1 MTLTRQRF
9 GDPSL
14 RCPDAD
20 FSSRAPSGRQAS
32 RWRDGGSP
40 PPRTR
45 ATRSGAAPWS
55 CAAGPF
61 AASTR
66 TSRPGPA
73 TLQVVHQTYNALLKF
88 NHDGTK
94 ILPDLAESWEQKDDL
109 TYVFRLRQGVKFHNV
124 PPVNGRELTSEDVKY
139 SIERQMTNQPGKF
152 QHAYFFLGK
161 LASIETPDKYTVV
174 FKTKEPY
181 APFLNYIAS
190 PWTVIVAREVV
201 EKHGDLQ
208 RHAIGT
214 GPFIMQE
221 YRRDQEAVF
230 AKNPDYFSKGVPY
243 VDEVRLQYVID
254 PVAATAA
261 FRGQQTDIS
270 LLEFADVASIKTS
283 NAKVKIAEI
292 TTMFPIVLRTRP
304 YDDQRPHK
312 PPFNEKKVRQAI
324 QAAIKQ
330 EEFIEIVRSGWGMTM
345 TGPIPTYRKPWA
357 LPASARPEF
366 DLKKAKRLLGEAGY
380 ASGFETELIVG
391 TPGDNVKSAQV
402 VKDQLAKVGIQVNL
416 KPMEMA
422 QYYNKSYTY
431 DYSDERPHCA
441 HRGGAGGGD
450 PPLLRG
456 ERHVLPMGQQGDP
469 SADRRAGQDARSEE
483 ARGHGASDPADAAR
497 RRPQRLPLHA
507 DRSLRYAALGE
518 ELHGA
523 HQRLRSALRGDL
535 AGRQEGLTSVV
546 GEIPAGSSLPD
557 SVPLRASPVRCCWC
571 RRWRW

>member
-1 MTLTRQRF
+1 MKPSEQGTSGALAPVSRRRFLQAGALAVTGLAAVEPRVAWAQGKGEAKRGGTLVV
-9 GDPSL
+9 
-14 RCPDAD
+14 
-20 FSSRAPSGRQAS
+20 
-32 RWRDGGSP
+32 
-40 PPRTR
+40 
-45 ATRSGAAPWS
+45 RSGPIRGIDPHLETWA
-55 CAAGPF
+55 
-61 AASTR
+61 T
-66 TSRPGPA
+66 

-152 QHAYFFLGK
+152 QHAYFFLDK
-161 LASIETPDKYTVV
+161 LASIQTPDKYTIV
-174 FKTKEPY
+174 FKTREPY

-230 AKNPDYFSKGVPY
+230 VKNPNYFRKGLPY
-243 VDEVRLQYVID
+243 LDEVRLQYVID

-270 LLEFADVASIKTS
+270 YVEFADVASIKAT
-283 NAKVKIAEI
+283 NPRVHVAEI

-304 YDDQRPHK
+304 YDDQRPNK
-312 PPFNEKKVRQAI
+312 PPFTEKKVRQAI
-324 QAAIKQ
+324 QAAIKS
-330 EEFIEIVRSGWGMTM
+330 EEFIEIVRSGWGITM
-345 TGPIPTYRKPWA
+345 TGPVPTYRKPWA

-366 DLKKAKRLLGEAGY
+366 DLKKAKRLLAEAGY
-380 ASGFETELIVG
+380 ANGFETELIVG
-391 TPGDNVKSAQV
+391 SPGDNVKSAQV

-422 QYYNKSYTY
+422 QYYNKSYSY
-431 DYSDERPHCA
+431 DYSMSVHTA
-441 HRGGAGGGD
+441 
-450 PPLLRG
+450 LTG
-456 ERHVLPMGQQGDP
+456 EEP
-469 SADRRAGQDARSEE
+469 EE
-483 ARGHGASDPADAAR
+483 AFRPYYGANATYYRWGNKEIHRLIDEQAKILDQKRRVEMVHLIQRMLLDDAPNVFLYTPIAHYGVQ
-497 RRPQRLPLHA
+497 PWVKNYTVPINAYDQR
-507 DRSLRYAALGE
+507 YE
-518 ELHGA
+518 EIWLDGKKA
-523 HQRLRSALRGDL
+523 
-535 AGRQEGLTSVV
+535 
-546 GEIPAGSSLPD
+546 
-557 SVPLRASPVRCCWC
+557 
-571 RRWRW
+571 

>member
-1 MTLTRQRF
+1 MATGKHEAQGRFTRVSRRDFLLTGAAGVAGVAIAAPRVAIAQDKNDAKRGGTLVV
-9 GDPSL
+9 
-14 RCPDAD
+14 
-20 FSSRAPSGRQAS
+20 
-32 RWRDGGSP
+32 
-40 PPRTR
+40 
-45 ATRSGAAPWS
+45 RSGPIRGIDPHIETWA
-55 CAAGPF
+55 
-61 AASTR
+61 T
-66 TSRPGPA
+66 

-94 ILPDLAESWEQKDDL
+94 ILPDLAESWQQKDDV
-109 TYVFRLRQGVKFHNV
+109 TYSFRLRQGVKFHNV

-181 APFLNYIAS
+181 APFINYIAS

-214 GPFIMQE
+214 GPFVMQE

-230 AKNPDYFSKGVPY
+230 VKNPNYFRKGLPY
-243 VDEVRLQYVID
+243 LDEVRLQYVID
-254 PVAATAA
+254 PTAATAA

-270 LLEFADVASIKTS
+270 YLEFADVASIKSS
-283 NAKVKIAEI
+283 NPKVQVAEI

-304 YDDQRPHK
+304 YDDQRPNK
-312 PPFNEKKVRQAI
+312 PPFTEKKVRQAI

-330 EEFIEIVRSGWGMTM
+330 EEFIEIVRSGWGLTM

-366 DLKKAKRLLGEAGY
+366 DLKKAKRLLAEGGY

-391 TPGDNVKSAQV
+391 SPGDNVKSAQV

-431 DYSDERPHCA
+431 DYSMSVHTA
-441 HRGGAGGGD
+441 
-450 PPLLRG
+450 LTG
-456 ERHVLPMGQQGDP
+456 EEP
-469 SADRRAGQDARSEE
+469 EE
-483 ARGHGASDPADAAR
+483 AIRPYYGANATYYRWGNKEIHRLIDEQAKILDQKKRVEMVHQIQKMLLDDAPNVFLYTPIAHYGMQ
-497 RRPQRLPLHA
+497 PWVKNYTVPINAYDQR
-507 DRSLRYAALGE
+507 YE
-518 ELHGA
+518 EIWLDGKKA
-523 HQRLRSALRGDL
+523 
-535 AGRQEGLTSVV
+535 
-546 GEIPAGSSLPD
+546 
-557 SVPLRASPVRCCWC
+557 
-571 RRWRW
+571 

>member
-1 MTLTRQRF
+1 MKPAEPGTGGVPAHVSRRSFLQAGALGAGLAAVAPRAAWGQDRGDAKRGGTLVV
-9 GDPSL
+9 
-14 RCPDAD
+14 
-20 FSSRAPSGRQAS
+20 
-32 RWRDGGSP
+32 
-40 PPRTR
+40 
-45 ATRSGAAPWS
+45 RSGPLRGIDPHLETWGAA
-55 CAAGPF
+55 
-61 AASTR
+61 
-66 TSRPGPA
+66 
-73 TLQVVHQTYNALLKF
+73 LQVIHQTYNALLKF

-109 TYVFRLRQGVKFHNV
+109 TYSFKLRQGVRFHNV

-139 SIERQMTNQPGKF
+139 SIERQMTDQPGKF

-161 LASIETPDKYTVV
+161 LASIQTPDKYTIV

-214 GPFIMQE
+214 GPFVMQE
-221 YRRDQEAVF
+221 YRREQEAVF
-230 AKNPDYFSKGVPY
+230 VKNPSYFKKGLPY
-243 VDEVRLQYVID
+243 LDEVRIQYVID

-270 LLEFADVASIKTS
+270 YLEFADVPSIKAS
-283 NAKVKIAEI
+283 NAKIKVAEI

-304 YDDQRPHK
+304 YDEQRPLK
-312 PPFNEKKVRQAI
+312 PPFTEKKVRQAI

-330 EEFIEIVRSGWGMTM
+330 EEFIEIVRSGWGATM

-366 DLKKAKRLLGEAGY
+366 DLKKAKRLLTEAGY

-391 TPGDNVKSAQV
+391 SPGDNVKSAQV

-422 QYYNKSYTY
+422 QYYNKSYSY
-431 DYSDERPHCA
+431 DYSMSVHTA
-441 HRGGAGGGD
+441 
-450 PPLLRG
+450 LTG
-456 ERHVLPMGQQGDP
+456 EEP
-469 SADRRAGQDARSEE
+469 EE
-483 ARGHGASDPADAAR
+483 AIRPYYGANATYYRWGNREIHRLIDEQAKILDLKKR
-497 RRPQRLPLHA
+497 VDMVHQIQRLLLDDAPNVFLYTPITHYGVQPWVKNYTVPINA
-507 DRSLRYAALGE
+507 YDQRYE
-518 ELHGA
+518 EIWVDGKKA
-523 HQRLRSALRGDL
+523 
-535 AGRQEGLTSVV
+535 
-546 GEIPAGSSLPD
+546 
-557 SVPLRASPVRCCWC
+557 
-571 RRWRW
+571 

>member
-1 MTLTRQRF
+1 MKPADHVSRRSFLQAGAFGMTGFATGARIAWAQGK
-9 GDPSL
+9 GDAK
-14 RCPDAD
+14 R
-20 FSSRAPSGRQAS
+20 
-32 RWRDGGSP
+32 GG
-40 PPRTR
+40 TLVV
-45 ATRSGAAPWS
+45 RSGPIRGIDPHMETWA
-55 CAAGPF
+55 
-61 AASTR
+61 T
-66 TSRPGPA
+66 

-109 TYVFRLRQGVKFHNV
+109 TYTFRLRQGVKFHNV
-124 PPVNGRELTSEDVKY
+124 APVNGRELTSEDVKY

-152 QHAYFFLGK
+152 QHAYFFLDK
-161 LASIETPDKYTVV
+161 LASIQNPDKYTIV
-174 FKTKEPY
+174 FKTREPY

-230 AKNPDYFSKGVPY
+230 VKNPSYFKKGLPY
-243 VDEVRLQYVID
+243 LDEVRLQYVID

-270 LLEFADVASIKTS
+270 YVEFADVPSIRSS
-283 NAKVKIAEI
+283 NPKVQVAEI
-292 TTMFPIVLRTRP
+292 ATMFPIVLRTRP
-304 YDDQRPHK
+304 YDDQRPLR
-312 PPFNEKKVRQAI
+312 PPFTEKKVRQAI

-330 EEFIEIVRSGWGMTM
+330 EEFIEIVRSGWGLTM

-366 DLKKAKRLLGEAGY
+366 DLKKAKRLLTEAGY

-391 TPGDNVKSAQV
+391 SPGDNVKSAQV

-422 QYYNKSYTY
+422 QYYNKSYSY
-431 DYSDERPHCA
+431 DYSMSVHTA
-441 HRGGAGGGD
+441 
-450 PPLLRG
+450 LTG
-456 ERHVLPMGQQGDP
+456 EEP
-469 SADRRAGQDARSEE
+469 EE
-483 ARGHGASDPADAAR
+483 AIRPYYGANATYYRWGNKEIHRLIDEQAKLLDQKR
-497 RRPQRLPLHA
+497 RVEMVHQIQRLLLDDAPNVFLYTPVAHYGVQPWVKNYTTPINA
-507 DRSLRYAALGE
+507 YDQRYE
-518 ELHGA
+518 EIWLDGKKA
-523 HQRLRSALRGDL
+523 
-535 AGRQEGLTSVV
+535 
-546 GEIPAGSSLPD
+546 
-557 SVPLRASPVRCCWC
+557 
-571 RRWRW
+571 